1 MASVY
6 PPGLAPTVSDV
17 TIPPGQLFLRG
28 LAQTRAVTTWDIS
41 TRLLSR
47 QNRNLAEHTV
57 LRENVATYLTQL
69 KPEFLEQLQTQ
80 PEDTW
85 QRSLTC
91 AYAHG
96 PVDMVQKLSR
106 DLAQKP
112 YDDAAVSARLEQL
125 QSELQEK
132 MQTIREGNGDYP
144 CRFYLAG
151 SVVKGRFGANSDLD
165 LICQASPEWSKT
177 HYRHAFDDVSVQY
190 FQGDPAYLASFAPTV
205 EVTGPDLRLIYQQ
218 GLEARG
224 YALDDGH
231 LVAQRTIRREV
242 EVPPQ
247 NGSINWSAAT
257 MC

>member
-1 MASVY
+1 MNA
-6 PPGLAPTVSDV
+6 LD
-17 TIPPGQLFLRG
+17 L
-28 LAQTRAVTTWDIS
+28 S
-41 TRLLSR
+41 TRLLTR
-47 QNRNLAEHTV
+47 QGRALGEHTV

-112 YDDAAVSARLEQL
+112 YDDSAVMARLDQL
-125 QSELQEK
+125 QGELRQK
-132 MQTIREGNGDYP
+132 MHTIREGNGDYP
-144 CRFYLAG
+144 CRFYVAG
-151 SVVKGRFGANSDLD
+151 SLVKGRFGANSDLD
-165 LICQASPEWSKT
+165 LICQASPEWARS

-190 FQGDPAYLASFAPTV
+190 FQGDPAYLASFAPTL
-205 EVTGPDLRLIYQQ
+205 ELHDPDLRLLYQQ
-218 GLEARG
+218 GVEARG
-224 YALDDGH
+224 YAVDNGH
-231 LVAQRTIRREV
+231 LVAQGPIQREL
-242 EVPPQ
+242 EIPPQ
-247 NGSINWSAAT
+247 NGSINWSAPT